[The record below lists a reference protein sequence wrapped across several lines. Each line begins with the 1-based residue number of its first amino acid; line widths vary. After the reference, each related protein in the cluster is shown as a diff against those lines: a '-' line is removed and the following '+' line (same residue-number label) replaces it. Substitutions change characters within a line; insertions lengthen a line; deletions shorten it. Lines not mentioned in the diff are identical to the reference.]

1 MYAVSIFNLILLL
14 WLGFTV
20 LLNAQQR
27 NWGTYLAGS
36 GFLVG
41 ALFFLLHTVAL
52 NYSLDTLLENSPI
65 WWLILAAPVGAL
77 PFGWMVLMLWY
88 CGYWDA
94 THSPL
99 RRRTRWLLAFA
110 TALTVC
116 QIVVVFVGLPRFG
129 VSPFTY
135 ADRNNIT
142 QFLSLR
148 LLLWLYPTFLLTCT
162 GTALLALLRPMPAS
176 DWSREASQK
185 RARPFLLSSSVVQ
198 LTVSLAVAGA
208 LVFFAVAGNRS
219 DLYNP
224 ASSRTALY
232 NVAGAVA
239 QWLDATDFALCLG
252 ISLAVMTLGKAVVS
266 FEIFTGKVLPR
277 RGFWRQWR
285 AVVLLAAIY
294 SALVATSLGFDVEG
308 IYPLLLSTC
317 LLGVILAI
325 FSHRA
330 YADRARATA
339 NLAPFVAS
347 GHLLQGLLQG
357 DEARLQSAIDEP
369 FRALCED
376 VLNAGRAMLL
386 ARGDIAPLFGAPR
399 FYPAAMPAVA
409 SWAELAARHNASGD
423 VQSLPAGCGMDYLV
437 PLGEGGRIG
446 ALLLGPRRD
455 GGLYTLEEIE
465 IARAAG
471 EHLLDSGAGA
481 TLAARLVALQRQKV
495 AHVVTL
501 DRGARRSLHDDILP
515 LLHAAL
521 LSPGEAPEKITAAH
535 KGISDLL
542 RELPAPLPLEKR
554 DFFEALQHEVET
566 ELAGQFDEVS
576 WHIAPAAQKAGDE
589 MPPFLASTF
598 YFAAREATRNA
609 ARHGRGN
616 DPTRALKLQIGAR
629 CEGGL
634 HIWIADDGV
643 GTNVG
648 AAQNQSGNAGSGNAG
663 SGNAGSGNA
672 GSGNAGS
679 GSGLSLHAALL
690 AVAGGNLAIEHPGD
704 GGTRVEMS
712 LPFSEDG

>member
-1 MYAVSIFNLILLL
+1 MIQLLQDWLLPWAMYAVSLFNLILLL
-14 WLGFTV
+14 WLGLTI
-20 LLNAQQR
+20 LLNAQER

-41 ALFFLLHTVAL
+41 AIFFLLHTAAL

-65 WWLILAAPVGAL
+65 WWLILSAPVGAL

-88 CGYWDA
+88 CGYWDESN
-94 THSPL
+94 SPL
-99 RRRTRWLLAFA
+99 RRRTRWFFAFA
-110 TALTVC
+110 TALAVC
-116 QIVVVFVGLPRFG
+116 QMVIVWIGLPRFG
-129 VSPFTY
+129 ASPFTY
-135 ADRNNIT
+135 AEPNNIT

-148 LLLWLYPTFLLTCT
+148 LLLWLYPLFLLCCT
-162 GTALLALLRPMPAS
+162 GTALLALLRPMPAAS
-176 DWSREASQK
+176 WSREASQK
-185 RARPFLLSSSVVQ
+185 RARPFLLGSSIVQ
-198 LTVSLAVAGA
+198 LGVSLAVASA
-208 LVFFAVAGNRS
+208 LVFFAVVGNTS
-219 DLYNP
+219 ELYNP
-224 ASSRTALY
+224 AGSRTALY
-232 NVAGAVA
+232 NVAGALA
-239 QWLDATDFALCLG
+239 QWLDATDFALCAG
-252 ISLAVMTLGKAVVS
+252 ISLAVMLLGKAVVS

-294 SALVATSLGFDVEG
+294 SALVATSLGFDVAG

-330 YADRARATA
+330 YTDKARATA

-347 GHLLQGLLQG
+347 GHLLGGLLAG
-357 DEARLQSAIDEP
+357 DETRLRAAIDEP

-376 VLNAGRAMLL
+376 VLNAGRAMLV

-399 FYPAAMPAVA
+399 LYPTAMPTVPA
-409 SWAELAARHNASGD
+409 WLELAARWGD
-423 VQSLPAGCGMDYLV
+423 TGEVQSLPENCGMDYLV

-521 LSPGEAPEKITAAH
+521 LFPDEAAEKITAAH

-554 DFFEALQHEVET
+554 AFFEALQYEVET
-566 ELAGQFDEVS
+566 ELSGQFDEVR
-576 WHIAPAAQKAGDE
+576 WQIAPAAQSASDAL
-589 MPPFLASTF
+589 PQFLASTF
-598 YFAAREATRNA
+598 YFAAREAIRNA
-609 ARHGRGN
+609 ARHGRGDDAARPLNLEVGATGEN
-616 DPTRALKLQIGAR
+616 DLK
-629 CEGGL
+629 
-634 HIWIADDGV
+634 IWISDDGV
-643 GTNVG
+643 G
-648 AAQNQSGNAGSGNAG
+648 AAQTQAENSG
-663 SGNAGSGNA
+663 
-672 GSGNAGS
+672 GS

-690 AVAGGNLAIEHPGD
+690 AVAGGNLAIEHPSG

-712 LPFSEDG
+712 LPISDGG

>member
-14 WLGFTV
+14 WLGLTI
-20 LLNAQQR
+20 LLNAQER

-41 ALFFLLHTVAL
+41 AIFFLLHTAAL

-88 CGYWDA
+88 CGYWDE
-94 THSPL
+94 TDSPL
-99 RRRTRWLLAFA
+99 RRRTRWLFAFA

-116 QIVVVFVGLPRFG
+116 QLAVVWVGLPRFG
-129 VSPFTY
+129 ASPFTY
-135 ADRNNIT
+135 AEQNNIT

-162 GTALLALLRPMPAS
+162 GTALLALLRPMPPAS
-176 DWSREASQK
+176 WSREASQK
-185 RARPFLLSSSVVQ
+185 RARPFLLGSSVVQ
-198 LTVSLAVAGA
+198 LSVSLAVACA
-208 LVFFAVAGNRS
+208 LVFFAVVGNTS
-219 DLYNP
+219 ELYNL
-224 ASSRTALY
+224 AGSRTSLY
-232 NVAGAVA
+232 NIAGALA
-239 QWLDATDFALCLG
+239 QWLDATDFALCAG
-252 ISLAVMTLGKAVVS
+252 ISLAVMLLGKAVVS

-294 SALVATSLGFDVEG
+294 SALIATSLGFDVAG

-330 YADRARATA
+330 YTDRARATA

-347 GHLLQGLLQG
+347 GHLLGGLLAG
-357 DEARLQSAIDEP
+357 DETQLRAAIDEP

-376 VLNAGRAMLL
+376 VLNAGRAMLV

-399 FYPAAMPAVA
+399 FYPTNMPAVPA
-409 SWAELAARHNASGD
+409 WLELAARWGDAND
-423 VQSLPAGCGMDYLV
+423 VQSLPDGCGMDYLV
-437 PLGEGGRIG
+437 PLGQNGTIG

-521 LSPGEAPEKITAAH
+521 LFPDEAAEKITAAH

-554 DFFEALQHEVET
+554 AFFEALQHEIEN
-566 ELAGQFDEVS
+566 EMAGQFDEVR
-576 WHIAPAAQKAGDE
+576 WQIAPDAERASEQL
-589 MPPFLASTF
+589 PPFLASTF
-598 YFAAREATRNA
+598 YFAAREAIRNA
-609 ARHGRGN
+609 ARHGRGDDTARRLN
-616 DPTRALKLQIGAR
+616 LEIGATYENALKIS
-629 CEGGL
+629 
-634 HIWIADDGV
+634 IADDGV
-643 GTNVG
+643 G
-648 AAQNQSGNAGSGNAG
+648 AAQSQSQSAPTHETHG
-663 SGNAGSGNA
+663 
-672 GSGNAGS
+672 GS

-690 AVAGGNLAIEHPGD
+690 AVAGGNLSIEHPSD

-712 LPFSEDG
+712 LPVQN

>member
-1 MYAVSIFNLILLL
+1 MLNLIQEWLLPWAMFAVSLFNLILLL
-14 WLGFTV
+14 WLGLTI
-20 LLNAQQR
+20 LLNAQER

-41 ALFFLLHTVAL
+41 ALFFLLHTAAL
-52 NYSLDTLLENSPI
+52 HYSLDFLLENSPI

-88 CGYWDA
+88 CGYWDE

-99 RRRTRWLLAFA
+99 RRRTRWPFALA
-110 TALTVC
+110 TALMAC
-116 QIVVVFVGLPRFG
+116 QIVVVWIGLPRFG
-129 VSPFTY
+129 VSPFAY
-135 ADRNNIT
+135 AEPSNIT

-148 LLLWLYPTFLLTCT
+148 LLLWLYPTFLLLCT
-162 GTALLALLRPMPAS
+162 GTALVALLRPMPVAN
-176 DWSREASQK
+176 WSRETSQK
-185 RARPFLLSSSVVQ
+185 RARPFLLGSSIVQ
-198 LTVSLAVAGA
+198 LGVSLAVAGA
-208 LVFFAVAGNRS
+208 LVFFALAGNAP
-219 DLYNP
+219 DLYGI
-224 ASSRTALY
+224 AESRTALY
-232 NVAGAVA
+232 NVAGASA

-252 ISLAVMTLGKAVVS
+252 ISLAVMLLGKAVVS

-317 LLGVILAI
+317 LLGAILAI

-347 GHLLQGLLQG
+347 SHLLQGLLAG
-357 DEARLQSAIDEP
+357 DESRLRAAIDEP

-376 VLNAGRAMLL
+376 VLNAGRAMLV

-399 FYPAAMPAVA
+399 FYPAAMPVQNR
-409 SWAELAARHNASGD
+409 WIELAASGEEGD
-423 VQSLPAGCGMDYLV
+423 EVRSLPAGCGMDYLV
-437 PLGEGGRIG
+437 PLGQSGRTG

-521 LSPGEAPEKITAAH
+521 LFPDEAAEKITAAH
-535 KGISDLL
+535 RGISDLL

-554 DFFEALQHEVET
+554 AFFEALQHEVAN
-566 ELAGQFDEVS
+566 ELSGQFDSVS
-576 WHIAPAAQKAGDE
+576 WNIAPEAERASEAL
-589 MPPFLASTF
+589 PPFLASTF
-598 YFAAREATRNA
+598 YFAAREAIRNA
-609 ARHGRGN
+609 ARHGRGR
-616 DPTRALKLQIGAR
+616 DAARALKLEIGAT
-629 CEGGL
+629 CDADL
-634 HIWIADDGV
+634 QICIADDGV
-643 GTNVG
+643 GAT
-648 AAQNQSGNAGSGNAG
+648 QMQSETG
-663 SGNAGSGNA
+663 
-672 GSGNAGS
+672 GS

-690 AVAGGNLAIEHPGD
+690 AVAGGTLSIEHPAG

-712 LPFSEDG
+712 LPVQS

>member
-1 MYAVSIFNLILLL
+1 MPDFFQDQLLPWAMYAVSLFNLVLLL
-14 WLGFTV
+14 WLGLTI
-20 LLNAQQR
+20 LLNAQER

-41 ALFFLLHTVAL
+41 ALFFLLHTAAL

-65 WWLILAAPVGAL
+65 WWLILSAPVGAL

-88 CGYWDA
+88 CGYWDE
-94 THSPL
+94 TNSPL
-99 RRRTRWLLAFA
+99 RRRTRWLLALA

-116 QIVVVFVGLPRFG
+116 QLAVVWVGWPKFG
-129 VSPFTY
+129 ASPFTY
-135 ADRNNIT
+135 IEKNNIT
-142 QFLSLR
+142 QFVSLR
-148 LLLWLYPTFLLTCT
+148 LLLWLYPLFLLCCT
-162 GTALLALLRPMPAS
+162 GTALLALLRPMPPAS
-176 DWSREASQK
+176 WSREASQK
-185 RARPFLLSSSVVQ
+185 RARPFLLGSSIVQ
-198 LTVSLAVAGA
+198 FGVSCAVAGA
-208 LVFFAVAGNRS
+208 LVFFAIAGNTA

-224 ASSRTALY
+224 AASRTSLY
-232 NVAGAVA
+232 DVAGHLA
-239 QWLDATDFALCLG
+239 QWLDATDFALCAG
-252 ISLAVMTLGKAVVS
+252 ISLAVMLLGKAVVS

-285 AVVLLAAIY
+285 AVVILAAIY
-294 SALVATSLGFDVEG
+294 SALIATSLGFEIEG

-330 YADRARATA
+330 YTDRARATA

-347 GHLLQGLLQG
+347 SHLLGGLLEG
-357 DEARLQSAIDEP
+357 DETKLRAAIDEP

-376 VLNAGRAMLL
+376 VLNAGRAMLV

-399 FYPAAMPAVA
+399 FYPAAMPAA
-409 SWAELAARHNASGD
+409 AGWSELAARHNNSSE
-423 VQSLPAGCGMDYLV
+423 VQSLPEGCGMDYLV
-437 PLGEGGRIG
+437 PLGQSGNIG

-495 AHVVTL
+495 AQVVTL

-521 LSPGEAPEKITAAH
+521 LFPDEAAEKITAAH
-535 KGISDLL
+535 KGISNLL

-554 DFFEALQHEVET
+554 AFFEALQHEVAN
-566 ELAGQFDEVS
+566 ELSGQFDEVS
-576 WHIAPAAQKAGDE
+576 WQIAPEAHFASDE
-589 MPPFLASTF
+589 LPPFLASTL
-598 YFAAREATRNA
+598 YFAAREAIRNA
-609 ARHGRGN
+609 ARHGRGA
-616 DPTRALKLQIGAR
+616 DVARALNLTVGAD
-629 CEGGL
+629 CKDGL
-634 HIWIADDGV
+634 KIWIADDGV
-643 GTNVG
+643 GATQIPVEHKG
-648 AAQNQSGNAGSGNAG
+648 
-663 SGNAGSGNA
+663 
-672 GSGNAGS
+672 GS

-690 AVAGGNLAIEHPGD
+690 AVAGGTLSIDHPAG

-712 LPFSEDG
+712 LPVRN

>member
-1 MYAVSIFNLILLL
+1 MLDLLQNWLLPWAMYAVSIFNLILLL
-14 WLGFTV
+14 WLGLTI
-20 LLNAQQR
+20 LLNAQER

-41 ALFFLLHTVAL
+41 AIFFVLHTAAL

-88 CGYWDA
+88 CGYWDE

-99 RRRTRWLLAFA
+99 RRRTRWLFALA
-110 TALTVC
+110 TALLVC
-116 QIVVVFVGLPRFG
+116 QLVVVWVGLPRFG
-129 VSPFTY
+129 ASPFTY
-135 ADRNNIT
+135 AERSNIT

-162 GTALLALLRPMPAS
+162 GTALLALLRPMPPAS
-176 DWSREASQK
+176 WSREASQK
-185 RARPFLLSSSVVQ
+185 RARPFLLGSSVVQ
-198 LTVSLAVAGA
+198 LGVSLAVASA
-208 LVFFAVAGNRS
+208 LVFFAVVGNTAE
-219 DLYNP
+219 LYNL
-224 ASSRTALY
+224 AASRTSLY
-232 NVAGAVA
+232 NIAGAVA
-239 QWLDATDFALCLG
+239 DWLNATDFALCAG
-252 ISLAVMTLGKAVVS
+252 ISLAVMLLGKAVVS

-294 SALVATSLGFDVEG
+294 SALIATALGFEVEG

-330 YADRARATA
+330 YTDKARATA

-347 GHLLQGLLQG
+347 GHLLGGLLAG
-357 DEARLQSAIDEP
+357 DEAQLRAAIDEP

-376 VLNAGRAMLL
+376 VLNAGRAMLV
-386 ARGDIAPLFGAPR
+386 ARGEIAPLFGAPR
-399 FYPAAMPAVA
+399 IYPPAMPATPA
-409 SWAELAARHNASGD
+409 WLELAARWGDASD
-423 VQSLPAGCGMDYLV
+423 VQSLPDGCGMDYLV
-437 PLGEGGRIG
+437 PLGERGTIG

-521 LSPGEAPEKITAAH
+521 LFPDEAAEKITAAH

-554 DFFEALQHEVET
+554 AFFEALQHEVES
-566 ELAGQFDEVS
+566 ELAGQFDQVN
-576 WHIAPAAQKAGDE
+576 WQIAPDAQIASAAL
-589 MPPFLASTF
+589 PPFLASTF
-598 YFAAREATRNA
+598 YFAAREAIRNA
-609 ARHGRGN
+609 ARHGRGDDMGRRLN
-616 DPTRALKLQIGAR
+616 LEVGAHCEIDLK
-629 CEGGL
+629 
-634 HIWIADDGV
+634 IWISDDGV
-643 GTNVG
+643 GASVG
-648 AAQNQSGNAGSGNAG
+648 AAQTQSDNG
-663 SGNAGSGNA
+663 
-672 GSGNAGS
+672 GS

-690 AVAGGNLAIEHPGD
+690 AVAGGNLSIEHPSG

-712 LPFSEDG
+712 LPVQN

>member
-1 MYAVSIFNLILLL
+1 MLNLLQEWLLPWAMYAVSIFNLVLLL
-14 WLGFTV
+14 WLGLTI
-20 LLNAQQR
+20 LLNAQER

-41 ALFFLLHTVAL
+41 AIFFLMHTAAL

-65 WWLILAAPVGAL
+65 WWLILSAPVGAL

-88 CGYWDA
+88 CGYWDE
-94 THSPL
+94 TKSPL
-99 RRRTRWLLAFA
+99 RRRTRWFFALA
-110 TALTVC
+110 TALLVC
-116 QIVVVFVGLPRFG
+116 QLVVVWIGLPRFG

-135 ADRNNIT
+135 IEPSNIT
-142 QFLSLR
+142 QFISLR

-162 GTALLALLRPMPAS
+162 GTALLALLRPMPPAS
-176 DWSREASQK
+176 WSREASQK
-185 RARPFLLSSSVVQ
+185 RARPFLLGSSVVQ
-198 LTVSLAVAGA
+198 LGVSLAVASA
-208 LVFFAVAGNRS
+208 LVFFAVAGNTS

-224 ASSRTALY
+224 AGSRTALY
-232 NVAGAVA
+232 DVAGHLA
-239 QWLDATDFALCLG
+239 QWLDATDFALSAG
-252 ISLAVMTLGKAVVS
+252 ISLAVMLLGKAVVS

-285 AVVLLAAIY
+285 AVVILAAIY
-294 SALVATSLGFDVEG
+294 SALIATSLGFDVAG

-330 YADRARATA
+330 YTDKARATA

-347 GHLLQGLLQG
+347 SHLLQGLLQG

-376 VLNAGRAMLL
+376 VLNAGRAMLV
-386 ARGDIAPLFGAPR
+386 ARGDIAPLFGPPR
-399 FYPAAMPAVA
+399 VYPTAMPALSNWLELSSGTGA
-409 SWAELAARHNASGD
+409 SE
-423 VQSLPAGCGMDYLV
+423 VQSLPEGCGMDYLV
-437 PLGEGGRIG
+437 PLGENGAIG

-495 AHVVTL
+495 AQVVTL

-521 LSPGEAPEKITAAH
+521 LFPDEAAEKITAAH

-554 DFFEALQHEVET
+554 AFFEALQHEVET
-566 ELAGQFDEVS
+566 ELSGAFDDVF
-576 WHIAPAAQKAGDE
+576 WQIAPAAHVASAAIPQ
-589 MPPFLASTF
+589 FLASTL
-598 YFAAREATRNA
+598 YFAAREAIRNA
-609 ARHGRGN
+609 ARHGRG
-616 DPTRALKLQIGAR
+616 DDVKRALNLQVGAN
-629 CEGGL
+629 CGDGL
-634 HIWIADDGV
+634 QIWIADDGV
-643 GTNVG
+643 GAN
-648 AAQNQSGNAGSGNAG
+648 AAQTHEGKG
-663 SGNAGSGNA
+663 
-672 GSGNAGS
+672 GS

-690 AVAGGNLAIEHPGD
+690 AVAGGTLAIEHPAS

-712 LPFSEDG
+712 LPDVG

>member
-1 MYAVSIFNLILLL
+1 M
-14 WLGFTV
+14 
-20 LLNAQQR
+20 
-27 NWGTYLAGS
+27 
-36 GFLVG
+36 
-41 ALFFLLHTVAL
+41 LHTAAL

-65 WWLILAAPVGAL
+65 WWLILSAPVGAL

-94 THSPL
+94 TNSPL
-99 RRRTRWLLAFA
+99 RRRTSTFLALA
-110 TALTVC
+110 TALVVC
-116 QIVVVFVGLPRFG
+116 QIAVVGVGLPRFG
-129 VSPFTY
+129 ASPFTY
-135 ADRNNIT
+135 VEQSNIP
-142 QFLSLR
+142 QFVSLR
-148 LLLWLYPTFLLTCT
+148 LLLWLYPLFLLTCT

-185 RARPFLLSSSVVQ
+185 RARPFLLGSSIVQ
-198 LTVSLAVAGA
+198 FGVSLAVAGA
-208 LVFFAVAGNRS
+208 LVFFAVAGNTA

-224 ASSRTALY
+224 AGSHTALY
-232 NVAGAVA
+232 DIAGHLA
-239 QWLDATDFALCLG
+239 QWLDATDFALCAG
-252 ISLAVMTLGKAVVS
+252 ISLAVMLLGKAVVS

-294 SALVATSLGFDVEG
+294 SALIATSLAFDLEG

-317 LLGVILAI
+317 LLGIILAL

-330 YADRARATA
+330 YADRTRATA

-347 GHLLQGLLQG
+347 GHLLGGLLAG
-357 DEARLQSAIDEP
+357 DETRLRAAIDEP

-376 VLNAGRAMLL
+376 VLNAGRAMLV

-409 SWAELAARHNASGD
+409 GWLELAARAAQTGE
-423 VQSLPAGCGMDYLV
+423 VQSLPENCGMDYLV
-437 PLGEGGRIG
+437 PLGENGNIG

-521 LSPGEAPEKITAAH
+521 LFPDEAAEKITAAH
-535 KGISDLL
+535 RGISDLL

-554 DFFEALQHEVET
+554 AFFEALQHEVQS
-566 ELAGQFDEVS
+566 ELAGQFDEVNWQITPEAERAS
-576 WHIAPAAQKAGDE
+576 DE

-598 YFAAREATRNA
+598 YFAAREAIRNA
-609 ARHGRGN
+609 ARHGRGA
-616 DPTRALKLQIGAR
+616 DVKRQLSLEVGAR
-629 CEGGL
+629 CQNGL
-634 HIWIADDGV
+634 QIWIADDGV
-643 GTNVG
+643 G
-648 AAQNQSGNAGSGNAG
+648 AAQTQSENKG
-663 SGNAGSGNA
+663 
-672 GSGNAGS
+672 GS

-690 AVAGGNLAIEHPGD
+690 AVAGGNLAIEHPPG

-712 LPFSEDG
+712 LPVADNG

>member
-1 MYAVSIFNLILLL
+1 MLNLLQDWLLPWAMYAVSLFNLVLLL
-14 WLGFTV
+14 WLGLTI
-20 LLNAQQR
+20 LLNAQER

-41 ALFFLLHTVAL
+41 AIFFLLHTAAL

-65 WWLILAAPVGAL
+65 WWLILSAPVGAL

-94 THSPL
+94 ANSPL
-99 RRRTRWLLAFA
+99 RRRTRWFFAFA
-110 TALTVC
+110 TALVFC
-116 QIVVVFVGLPRFG
+116 QLVIVWIGLPRFG
-129 VSPFTY
+129 ASPFTY
-135 ADRNNIT
+135 ADKNNIT

-148 LLLWLYPTFLLTCT
+148 LLLWLYPLFLLCCT
-162 GTALLALLRPMPAS
+162 GTALLALLRPMPPAS
-176 DWSREASQK
+176 WSREASQK
-185 RARPFLLSSSVVQ
+185 RARPFLLGSSMVQ
-198 LTVSLAVAGA
+198 FGVSCAVASA
-208 LVFFAVAGNRS
+208 LVYFAVAGNRS

-224 ASSRTALY
+224 AASTTALY
-232 NVAGAVA
+232 NVAGALA
-239 QWLDATDFALCLG
+239 QWLNATDFALCAG
-252 ISLAVMTLGKAVVS
+252 ISLAVMLLGKAVVS

-285 AVVLLAAIY
+285 AVVLLAAVY
-294 SALVATSLGFDVEG
+294 SALIATSLGFDVEG

-317 LLGVILAI
+317 LLGIILSL

-330 YADRARATA
+330 YTDRARATA

-347 GHLLQGLLQG
+347 GHLLGGLLEG
-357 DEARLQSAIDEP
+357 DESRLRAAIDEP

-376 VLNAGRAMLL
+376 VLNAGRAMLV
-386 ARGDIAPLFGAPR
+386 ARGEIAPLFGAPR

-409 SWAELAARHNASGD
+409 GWLELAARHSNSSE
-423 VQSLPAGCGMDYLV
+423 VQSLPEGCGMDYLV
-437 PLGEGGRIG
+437 PLGEGGHIG

-521 LSPGEAPEKITAAH
+521 LFPDEAAEKITAAH

-554 DFFEALQHEVET
+554 AFFEALQHEIES
-566 ELAGQFDEVS
+566 ELSGQFDNVS
-576 WHIAPAAQKAGDE
+576 WQIAPAAEAASDE
-589 MPPFLASTF
+589 LPQFLASTF
-598 YFAAREATRNA
+598 YFAAREAIRNA
-609 ARHGRGN
+609 ARHGRGT
-616 DPTRALKLQIGAR
+616 DVTRKLNLEVGAHCENGLK
-629 CEGGL
+629 
-634 HIWIADDGV
+634 IWIADDGV
-643 GTNVG
+643 G
-648 AAQNQSGNAGSGNAG
+648 AAQIQAENSG
-663 SGNAGSGNA
+663 
-672 GSGNAGS
+672 GS

-690 AVAGGNLAIEHPGD
+690 AVAGGNLAIEHPAS

-712 LPFSEDG
+712 LPISDGR

>member
-1 MYAVSIFNLILLL
+1 MLNQLPQWLLSWGMFALSIFNLVLLL
-14 WLGFTV
+14 WLGLTI
-20 LLNAQQR
+20 LLNAQER

-41 ALFFLLHTVAL
+41 ALFFLLHTAAL

-65 WWLILAAPVGAL
+65 WWLILSAPVGAL
-77 PFGWMVLMLWY
+77 PFGWMILMLWY
-88 CGYWDA
+88 CGYWDE
-94 THSPL
+94 TDSPL
-99 RRRTRWLLAFA
+99 RRRTRLLFALA

-116 QIVVVFVGLPRFG
+116 QIAVVWVGLPKFG
-129 VSPFTY
+129 ASPFTY
-135 ADRNNIT
+135 IEPGNIP
-142 QFLSLR
+142 QFISLR
-148 LLLWLYPTFLLTCT
+148 LLLWLYPLFLLTCT
-162 GTALLALLRPMPAS
+162 GTALLALLRPMPAAS
-176 DWSREASQK
+176 WSREASQK
-185 RARPFLLSSSVVQ
+185 RARPFLLGSSIVQ
-198 LTVSLAVAGA
+198 FSVSLAVASA
-208 LVFFAVAGNRS
+208 LVYFAMAGNRS
-219 DLYNP
+219 DLYNM
-224 ASSRTALY
+224 AGSRTALY
-232 NVAGAVA
+232 NVAGALA
-239 QWLDATDFALCLG
+239 QWLDATDFALCAG
-252 ISLAVMTLGKAVVS
+252 ISLAVMLLGKAVVS

-285 AVVLLAAIY
+285 AVVILAAIY
-294 SALVATSLGFDVEG
+294 SALIATSLGFDLEG

-330 YADRARATA
+330 YTDKSRATA

-347 GHLLQGLLQG
+347 GHLLNGLLEG
-357 DEARLQSAIDEP
+357 DEARLRAAIDEP

-376 VLNAGRAMLL
+376 VLNAGRAMLV

-399 FYPAAMPAVA
+399 FYPAAMPAVS
-409 SWAELAARHNASGD
+409 SWAELAARAGDSGE
-423 VQSLPAGCGMDYLV
+423 VQSLPEGCGMDYLV
-437 PLGEGGRIG
+437 PLGQSGGIG

-495 AHVVTL
+495 AQVVTL

-521 LSPGEAPEKITAAH
+521 LFPDEAAEKITAAH

-554 DFFEALQHEVET
+554 AFFEALQHEVAN
-566 ELAGQFDEVS
+566 ELAGQFDGVD
-576 WHIAPAAQKAGDE
+576 WRITPAAHGASDA

-598 YFAAREATRNA
+598 YFAAREAIRNA
-609 ARHGRGN
+609 ARHGRGGDAARPLN
-616 DPTRALKLQIGAR
+616 LEVGADCADGLQ
-629 CEGGL
+629 
-634 HIWIADDGV
+634 IWIADDGV
-643 GTNVG
+643 GASVSAIVG
-648 AAQNQSGNAGSGNAG
+648 ATQNGNSG
-663 SGNAGSGNA
+663 
-672 GSGNAGS
+672 GS

-690 AVAGGNLAIEHPGD
+690 AVAGGNLAIEHPAS
-704 GGTRVEMS
+704 GGTRVEMR
-712 LPFSEDG
+712 LPVQN

>member
-1 MYAVSIFNLILLL
+1 MYAVSLFNLVLLL
-14 WLGFTV
+14 WLGLTI
-20 LLNAQQR
+20 LLNAQER

-41 ALFFLLHTVAL
+41 ALFFILHTTAL

-65 WWLILAAPVGAL
+65 WWLILSAPVGAL

-88 CGYWDA
+88 CGYWDE
-94 THSPL
+94 TDSPL
-99 RRRTRWLLAFA
+99 RRRTSHFLALA

-116 QIVVVFVGLPRFG
+116 QLVVVWIGWPKFG
-129 VSPFTY
+129 ASPFTY
-135 ADRNNIT
+135 AEPNNIT
-142 QFLSLR
+142 QFVSLR
-148 LLLWLYPTFLLTCT
+148 LLLWLYPLFLLTCT
-162 GTALLALLRPMPAS
+162 GTALLALLRPMPPAS
-176 DWSREASQK
+176 WSREASQK
-185 RARPFLLSSSVVQ
+185 RARPFLLGSSIVQ
-198 LTVSLAVAGA
+198 FSVSLAVAGA
-208 LVFFAVAGNRS
+208 LVYFAMAGNS
-219 DLYNP
+219 ADLYNP
-224 ASSRTALY
+224 AGSRTALY
-232 NVAGAVA
+232 DVAGHLA
-239 QWLDATDFALCLG
+239 QWLDATDFALCAG
-252 ISLAVMTLGKAVVS
+252 ISLAVMLLGKAVVS

-285 AVVLLAAIY
+285 AVVILAAIY
-294 SALVATSLGFDVEG
+294 SALIATSLAFDLDG

-330 YADRARATA
+330 YTDKARATA

-347 GHLLQGLLQG
+347 SHLLGGLLAG
-357 DEARLQSAIDEP
+357 DETQLRAAVDEP

-376 VLNAGRAMLL
+376 VLNAGRAMLV

-409 SWAELAARHNASGD
+409 GWSELAARHQDSSE
-423 VQSLPAGCGMDYLV
+423 VQSLPEGCGMDYLV
-437 PLGEGGRIG
+437 PLGESGAIG

-495 AHVVTL
+495 AQVVTL

-521 LSPGEAPEKITAAH
+521 LFPEEAAEKITAAH

-554 DFFEALQHEVET
+554 AFFEALQHEVAT
-566 ELAGQFDEVS
+566 ELSGQFDEVT
-576 WHIAPAAQKAGDE
+576 WQIAPAAEIASNE
-589 MPPFLASTF
+589 LPPFLASTL
-598 YFAAREATRNA
+598 YFAAREAIRNA
-609 ARHGRGN
+609 ARHGRGADVSRDLHLEVGADCAN
-616 DPTRALKLQIGAR
+616 GLQ
-629 CEGGL
+629 
-634 HIWIADDGV
+634 IWIADNG
-643 GTNVG
+643 VG
-648 AAQNQSGNAGSGNAG
+648 AAQISADDKG
-663 SGNAGSGNA
+663 
-672 GSGNAGS
+672 GS

-690 AVAGGNLAIEHPGD
+690 AVAGGTLSIDHPVQ

-712 LPFSEDG
+712 LPLRN

>member
-1 MYAVSIFNLILLL
+1 MFQLIQNWLLPWAMYAVSIFNLVLLL
-14 WLGFTV
+14 WLGLTI
-20 LLNAQQR
+20 LLNAQER

-41 ALFFLLHTVAL
+41 ALFFLLHTAAL

-65 WWLILAAPVGAL
+65 WWLILSAPVGAL
-77 PFGWMVLMLWY
+77 PFGWMILMLWY
-88 CGYWDA
+88 CGYWDE
-94 THSPL
+94 TDSPL
-99 RRRTRWLLAFA
+99 RRRTRTLLALA
-110 TALTVC
+110 TALAVC
-116 QIVVVFVGLPRFG
+116 QLVVVWVGWPKFG
-129 VSPFTY
+129 ASPFTY
-135 ADRNNIT
+135 IERNNIT
-142 QFLSLR
+142 QFVSLR
-148 LLLWLYPTFLLTCT
+148 LLLWLYPLFLLCCT
-162 GTALLALLRPMPAS
+162 GTALLALLRPMPPAS
-176 DWSREASQK
+176 WSRQASQK
-185 RARPFLLSSSVVQ
+185 RARPFLLGSSIVQ
-198 LTVSLAVAGA
+198 FAVSCAVAAA
-208 LVFFAVAGNRS
+208 LMYFAMVGNRA

-224 ASSRTALY
+224 AGSHTALY
-232 NVAGAVA
+232 NVAGVLAD
-239 QWLDATDFALCLG
+239 WLDATDFALCAG
-252 ISLAVMTLGKAVVS
+252 ISLAVLLLGKAVVS

-285 AVVLLAAIY
+285 AVVILAATY
-294 SALVATSLGFDVEG
+294 AALIATSLGFNVEG

-330 YADRARATA
+330 YTDKARATA

-347 GHLLQGLLQG
+347 GHLLGGLLQG
-357 DEARLQSAIDEP
+357 DETQLRAAIDEP

-399 FYPAAMPAVA
+399 FYPPNLPAVA
-409 SWAELAARHNASGD
+409 GWAELAARHNQGSE
-423 VQSLPAGCGMDYLV
+423 VRSLPEGCGMDYLV
-437 PLGEGGRIG
+437 PLGEDGNIG

-495 AHVVTL
+495 AHFVTL

-521 LSPGEAPEKITAAH
+521 LFPDEAAEKITAAH

-554 DFFEALQHEVET
+554 AFFEALQHEVES
-566 ELAGQFDEVS
+566 EMAGQFDGVT
-576 WHIAPAAQKAGDE
+576 WQIAPAAHIASDDL
-589 MPPFLASTF
+589 PPFLASTL
-598 YFAAREATRNA
+598 YFAAREAIRNA
-609 ARHGRGN
+609 ARHGRSHVAA
-616 DPTRALKLQIGAR
+616 RALHLEVGAACQDGLQ
-629 CEGGL
+629 
-634 HIWIADDGV
+634 IWIADDGV
-643 GTNVG
+643 G
-648 AAQNQSGNAGSGNAG
+648 ANANASSTPTEDKG
-663 SGNAGSGNA
+663 
-672 GSGNAGS
+672 GS

-690 AVAGGNLAIEHPGD
+690 AVAGGTLSLDNPAS

-712 LPFSEDG
+712 LPLQN